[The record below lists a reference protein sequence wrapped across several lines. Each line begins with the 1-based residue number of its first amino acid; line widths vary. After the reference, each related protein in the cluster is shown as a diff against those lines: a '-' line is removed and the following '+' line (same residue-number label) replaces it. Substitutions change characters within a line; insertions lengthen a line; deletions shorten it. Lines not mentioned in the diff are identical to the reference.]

1 MEEGL
6 RRCRL
11 RDNRRIRPPE
21 RGRRRSPSPHRSTL
35 RIIIR
40 NNWMLCSTFN
50 IISYDYCS
58 VKSDLIY
65 IVIAYLKASIPKIL
79 DFQCC
84 YIRCNELRLN
94 CVNDLLIVSKSILM
108 NRIEK
113 ERAVAV
119 CRYIIHTLLYGSD
132 DCRF

>member
-1 MEEGL
+1 MEEGP

-50 IISYDYCS
+50 IISYDYCC

-94 CVNDLLIVSKSILM
+94 CVNDLLIVFKSILM

-119 CRYIIHTLLYGSD
+119 CRYIHITYGSD
-132 DCRF
+132 NCRYM

>member
-50 IISYDYCS
+50 IISYDYCC

-119 CRYIIHTLLYGSD
+119 CRYIIHILCGSD
-132 DCRF
+132 DCRL